1 MFEDLYDAVSR
12 VWSWRW
18 PIAEGQVTEV
28 MLERIRHRGNS
39 NSDTIRLAIVYE
51 FSLGGDGPYTGE
63 SFWRPLFPS
72 MKRMQNAKSK
82 FHRHQRVTVRYRSD
96 DPSVNTLDSRIW
108 LDL

>member
-18 PIAEGQVTEV
+18 PLSEGKITEV
-28 MLERIRHRGNS
+28 LLERVRHRNS
-39 NSDTIRLAIVYE
+39 NNDTIRLAIAYE
-51 FSLGGDGPYTGE
+51 FAVGSDGPYTGE

-72 MKRMQNAKSK
+72 MKRIQNAKGK

-96 DPSVNTLDSRIW
+96 DPSVNKLDSRLW
-108 LDL
+108 QSL